1 MSYCVIMRTQIMN
14 IQIYQLNNLIEHHVD
29 NISKISIENHHKN
42 KVFPLLSIIVFIQP
56 VQWRSAT

>member
-1 MSYCVIMRTQIMN
+1 MN